1 MIKING
7 QILTP
12 KQAAKIIIEDGLGQG
27 LNDWETNTYAG
38 EELAGIITNR
48 ERNLII
54 EQKSKLLNRMFKI
67 LS

>member
-27 LNDWETNTYAG
+27 LNHWEVDTYPG
-38 EELAGIITNR
+38 EELDRIITDR
-48 ERNLII
+48 ERELINN
-54 EQKSKLLNRMFKI
+54 QKSKLLRRIFKI